1 MKLKKSV
8 KNLMLKCL
16 VVVSEVVKRVL
27 LSRKLDNLKK
37 FFLNVNVYIKE
48 PQINVL
54 IQEN

>member
-27 LSRKLDNLKK
+27 LSRKLDKLKK

>member
-16 VVVSEVVKRVL
+16 VVVSEVVKRML
-27 LSRKLDNLKK
+27 LSRKLDNLKE
-37 FFLNVNVYIKE
+37 FFLKVNVYIKE

>member
-16 VVVSEVVKRVL
+16 VVVSEVVKRML

-37 FFLNVNVYIKE
+37 FFLKVNVYIKE